1 MTRRDGLERVRLE
14 ERLERDLRIRN
25 LLARMTQR
33 MQACENKEEVARIVS
48 LFFPVIVPESPGRLY
63 LFDSGEN
70 LMREASDWLA
80 PKGSVS
86 TFSALDCWALRR
98 GTIHR
103 QCDDGTD
110 IPCQHISGAADPRAD
125 NDTTL
130 PTLCVPLTAQR
141 EVIGLIYCET
151 GTVPANSEQEQ
162 YLIML
167 AENVALSLS
176 NIRLRE
182 ELHKQAMADSLTGL
196 ANRRQLE
203 HRLGSLLRDLE
214 RKGGVVSCLML
225 DVDHFK
231 SFNDTYG
238 HDVGDEVLRK
248 VAAIMKS
255 HTREDGLAF
264 RYGGEEFVILLPGV
278 GAEDAIRRAEAIRK
292 DVAALR
298 FEYRDSL
305 IENITASF
313 GVATAPENCAGEH
326 MLTTADAALYQSKKN
341 GRNQVSVASE
351 PAASPIVA

>member
-1 MTRRDGLERVRLE
+1 MGKAQQGRAIREDEYAHFMDLQKGLC
-14 ERLERDLRIRN
+14 ERL
-25 LLARMTQR
+25 
-33 MQACENKEEVARIVS
+33 V
-48 LFFPVIVPESPGRLY
+48 G
-63 LFDSGEN
+63 
-70 LMREASDWLA
+70 
-80 PKGSVS
+80 
-86 TFSALDCWALRR
+86 
-98 GTIHR
+98 
-103 QCDDGTD
+103 
-110 IPCQHISGAADPRAD
+110 
-125 NDTTL
+125 
-130 PTLCVPLTAQR
+130 
-141 EVIGLIYCET
+141 
-151 GTVPANSEQEQ
+151 
-162 YLIML
+162 
-167 AENVALSLS
+167 
-176 NIRLRE
+176 LRE
-182 ELHKQAMADSLTGL
+182 ELQVLRYSFDSLTGAL
-196 ANRRQLE
+196 NRQACELLLNQEFARVSREQE
-203 HRLGSLLRDLE
+203 TCCVSLVDI
-214 RKGGVVSCLML
+214 
-225 DVDHFK
+225 DHFK